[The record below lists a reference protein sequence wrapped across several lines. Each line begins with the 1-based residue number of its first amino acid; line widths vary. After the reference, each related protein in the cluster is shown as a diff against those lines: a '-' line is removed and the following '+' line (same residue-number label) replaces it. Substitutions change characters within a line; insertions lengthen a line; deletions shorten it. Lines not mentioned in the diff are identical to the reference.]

1 LFRAYRSYWA
11 EGGVLAL
18 GTVPAGQAVPDGF
31 VPGGF
36 CGVLLFAAF
45 VFEPFADA
53 VPAASV
59 VAFTVSP
66 GAFPPAALTHGAPVR
81 FMLGLLAGA
90 FGVAAFVELVGAA
103 FVGVGVS
110 CVGAGGVVVPSPA
123 AFVVIGVGGPIVDDG
138 VVVEFVGSV
147 AVVGAVVVGT
157 VDVEDCVGVA
167 GAGLV
172 GEAAG

>member
-1 LFRAYRSYWA
+1 MFRAYRSYWA

-18 GTVPAGQAVPDGF
+18 GTVPAGHGVPDGF

-103 FVGVGVS
+103 FVGVS
-110 CVGAGGVVVPSPA
+110 CVGAAGAAVPSPA

-147 AVVGAVVVGT
+147 VDVVVVGAAV
-157 VDVEDCVGVA
+157 VGVA